1 MQHWWVQ
8 KYPERYNILAM
19 NKFTKEIEGKDI
31 KRFDLRAKSG
41 QPDSYIIRVK

>member
-1 MQHWWVQ
+1 
-8 KYPERYNILAM
+8 M
-19 NKFTKEIEGKDI
+19 NKFTKEIEGKDV